1 MEKFLVSKGPY
12 IRSADDNKRTTSK
25 IMRDVYIALLPVIL
39 FTIYKNVIK
48 VFISGMYQSIYQALY
63 PLLLIIIGPLF
74 SIILE
79 LLCLFII
86 HRDEINNFKDLIEI
100 EKTEFGG
107 LPGLFFVL
115 TLPPYTPLWIV
126 LIGIAVGEV
135 VGKMLFGG
143 FGQNIFN
150 PALVGRA
157 FVAFT
162 FSSYLGG
169 AYLNPL
175 EASID
180 AYAGATPLT
189 FYSKLDVANITYE
202 NTVSPFGGLLNF
214 FLGLTPGGIGETSAL
229 AILIGGIYLSIR
241 KVIDWRIPLTYIGV
255 VFITTFFIGLK
266 VDGGIWYPT
275 YMILSGGLFFGAFF
289 MATEPVTSPKTAL
302 ARVIFAAF
310 LGVLTVLFRI
320 IGNMP
325 EGVATAIV
333 TMNIFG
339 LAINQYVI
347 KLRIAGKLEKRFIPG
362 LVVMIVLFV
371 VLFTYTIVFALN

>member
-12 IRSADDNKRTTSK
+12 LRSADENKRTTSK
-25 IMRDVYIALLPVIL
+25 IMLDVCIALLPVIL
-39 FTIYKNVIK
+39 LTIYKNVIK
-48 VFISGMYQSIYQALY
+48 VFISGTYTSVYQALY
-63 PLLLIIIGPLF
+63 PLLLIIIGPIF
-74 SIILE
+74 SILLE

-86 HRDEINNFKDLIEI
+86 HKEEINNFKDLINI

-115 TLPPYTPLWIV
+115 TCPPYTPLWIV

-157 FVAFT
+157 FIAFT
-162 FSSYLGG
+162 FSNYLGASYLS
-169 AYLNPL
+169 PL

-189 FYSKLDVANITYE
+189 FYSKLDIANITYD
-202 NTVSPFGGLLNF
+202 NMVSPYGGLLNF
-214 FLGLTPGGIGETSAL
+214 FLGMTPGALGETSAL
-229 AILIGGIYLSIR
+229 AILIGGIYLAIKR
-241 KVIDWRIPLTYIGV
+241 VIDYRIPLVYIGV

-289 MATEPVTSPKTAL
+289 MATEPVTSPKTPL

-347 KLRIAGKLEKRFIPG
+347 KLRISGKLEKRFIPG
-362 LVVMIVLFV
+362 MVVMIVLFIT
-371 VLFTYTIVFALN
+371 LFTYTIVFALN